1 MALMTGEQYIESIRK
16 IPMEIYM
23 FGKKVEN
30 PVDNPILRPSL
41 NSVRMTYDLAQMPE
55 YQELMTA
62 ISPET
67 GERINRFTHIHR
79 STEDLRNKVK
89 MQRLLGQK
97 TAACF
102 QRCVGMDA
110 FNAEYS
116 TTYEIDKK
124 YGTSYH
130 ENFKKFML
138 YCQENDLTVD
148 GAMTD
153 PKGDRSKA
161 PSQQADPDMYVH
173 VVERRAD
180 GIVVCGAKCHQT
192 GSINSH
198 WHIFMPTISM
208 GEADK
213 DWAVS
218 FACPTDAEGMYMIYG
233 RQSCDTRKMEENA
246 SIDVGNAKFGGQEAL
261 VVLDHVFIPNE
272 YIFLNGEYEFA
283 GMMVERFAGYHR
295 QSYGGCKVGVGDT
308 LIGAAALVAEYNG
321 VEKASAVKDKLI
333 EMTHLNET
341 LYCCGIACSAQGFKT
356 KAGNYQIDLL
366 LANVCKQNVT
376 RFPYEIV
383 RLAEDI
389 AGGLVVTMP
398 SQKDFHSDTVVGRN
412 GETIGEICNKFFATR
427 EGVSTEDRQRILRF
441 IENLCLGR
449 GRRWL
454 PDRVHAR
461 RGLSPGPA
469 HHDLPSGQPGPQ
481 ERAGQGHRPH
491 QGVSKNHI
499 PIASVFDRRA
509 AAIRRPPALQ
519 KEASAMYEDI
529 EAVLDEHVR
538 PLLRTHGGEM
548 EIIEV
553 EDGVVR
559 FKLKGKC
566 AGCPAA
572 DLTTEE
578 LIQTALTEH
587 LPHIKRAVLVQDIS
601 PELLDE
607 ARSILK
613 MRHGG

>member
-97 TAACF
+97 TASCF

-110 FNAEYS
+110 FNAVYS
-116 TTYEIDKK
+116 STYEIDEKH
-124 YGTSYH
+124 GTHYH
-130 ENFKKFML
+130 ENFKKFL
-138 YCQENDLTVD
+138 TFVQDNDLTVD

-173 VVERRAD
+173 VVERRED
-180 GIVVCGAKCHQT
+180 GIVVSGAKCHQT

-198 WHIFMPTISM
+198 WHIFMPTIAM
-208 GEADK
+208 GEADR

-233 RQSCDTRKMEENA
+233 RQSCDTRKLEENA
-246 SIDVGNAKFGGQEAL
+246 DIDVGNAKFGGQEAL

-283 GMMVERFAGYHR
+283 GMIVERFAGYHR
-295 QSYGGCKVGVGDT
+295 QSYGGCKVGVGDVV
-308 LIGAAALVAEYNG
+308 IGAAALAAEYNG

-341 LYCCGIACSAQGFKT
+341 LYCCGIACSSQGFKT

-389 AGGLVVTMP
+389 AGGLMVTMP
-398 SQKDFHSDTVVGRN
+398 SQKDFDSDTVVGRN
-412 GETIGEICNKFFATR
+412 GETIGEICNKFFAAR
-427 EGVSTEDRQRILRF
+427 EGVSTEDRQRIMRF
-441 IENLCLGR
+441 LENMCLG
-449 GRRWL
+449 
-454 PDRVHAR
+454 
-461 RGLSPGPA
+461 
-469 HHDLPSGQPGPQ
+469 
-481 ERAGQGHRPH
+481 
-491 QGVSKNHI
+491 
-499 PIASVFDRRA
+499 A
-509 AAIRRPPALQ
+509 AAVGYRTESMHGAGSPQAQRIMIARQGNIQGKKQFA
-519 KEASAMYEDI
+519 KDI
-529 EAVLDEHVR
+529 
-538 PLLRTHGGEM
+538 
-548 EIIEV
+548 
-553 EDGVVR
+553 
-559 FKLKGKC
+559 
-566 AGCPAA
+566 AG
-572 DLTTEE
+572 
-578 LIQTALTEH
+578 IQ
-587 LPHIKRAVLVQDIS
+587 
-601 PELLDE
+601 
-607 ARSILK
+607 
-613 MRHGG
+613 